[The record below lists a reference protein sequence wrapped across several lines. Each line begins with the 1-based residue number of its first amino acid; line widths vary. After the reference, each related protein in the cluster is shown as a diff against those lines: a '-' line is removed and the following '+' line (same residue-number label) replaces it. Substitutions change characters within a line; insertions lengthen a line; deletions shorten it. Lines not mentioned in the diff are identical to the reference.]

1 MNTQAVIFLLNIIGI
16 SLNVLFVI
24 FVLFFERKDSPKRVL
39 WLVILLFLPV
49 VGMILYLLF
58 SGHFF
63 TGTRKM
69 SRANNEMNAQLKPFL
84 VEQKNIFNEELS
96 HLSPSLKEFRQ
107 LAEMNLSKGD
117 SLLLST
123 DSVQFFTNGKD
134 FFNSLCSEL
143 EKAEKSIYM
152 EYFIFKEDKI
162 GKRINEILCRKAQE
176 GVEVRLLYDDLGSL
190 FTRTSFFRRIDKAG
204 GQTRPFFQIRLGL
217 PLTLNYRN
225 HRKLT
230 LIDSKIAYT
239 GGMNIGDEYAN
250 QNKHK
255 KLNWR
260 DTVVRMTGT
269 SLFAL
274 HSSFFIDWYSMD
286 FRRGNSYSSKKFNS
300 YIPSEVIETI
310 TVAVRTNTERKLLA
324 SQFEKGHIPT
334 QLILAGPDDAHKAEI
349 EDTLIRMIM
358 NAKNSVYIQTP
369 YFTPD
374 EGFLNALKLA
384 SYSGVDVRVMIPYE
398 WDKFYMKAA
407 SYAYAREVLEK
418 DVKILLYP
426 GFIHAKTIT
435 VDGKICSIGTTNI
448 DNRSFNLH
456 FEENVVFFDK
466 NTAQQYEKIF
476 FADEAVSM
484 VVDASYF
491 ARKPVIA
498 RAWWSFCRLFSPFM

>member
-1 MNTQAVIFLLNIIGI
+1 MQTQTLLFLLNIIGAL
-16 SLNVLFVI
+16 LNILFVA

-49 VGMILYLLF
+49 IGMILYVLF

-63 TGTRKM
+63 TGTKKM
-69 SRANNEMNAQLKPFL
+69 QQANEEMNAQLKPFL

-96 HLSPSLKEFRQ
+96 HLSPSLKEFHQ

-134 FFNSLCSEL
+134 FFDSLCSEL
-143 EKAEKSIYM
+143 ENAQKSIYM

-162 GKRINEILCRKAQE
+162 GKRISEILCRKAQE
-176 GVEVRLLYDDLGSL
+176 GVEVKILYDDLGSL
-190 FTRTSFFRRIDKAG
+190 FTRRIFFRRIDKAG

-230 LIDSKIAYT
+230 IIDSKIAYT
-239 GGMNIGDEYAN
+239 GGINIGDEYAN
-250 QNKHK
+250 QNRHR

-274 HSSFFIDWYSMD
+274 HTSFFIDWYAMD
-286 FRRGNSYSSKKFNS
+286 SFHKKS
-300 YIPSEVIETI
+300 IPLTQFQRTIPPEVVETI
-310 TVAVRTNTERKLLA
+310 TVAIKTNTERKLLA

-349 EDTLIRMIM
+349 EDTLIKMIM
-358 NAKNSVYIQTP
+358 NAKKSVYIQTP

-384 SYSGVDVRVMIPYE
+384 SYSGVDVRIMIPHE

-407 SYAYAREVLEK
+407 SYDYAREVLEK

-435 VDGKICSIGTTNI
+435 VDGKICSVGTTNI

-456 FEENVVFFDK
+456 FEQNVIFYDSKISREHENIFFED
-466 NTAQQYEKIF
+466 EKISMK
-476 FADEAVSM
+476 ADKA
-484 VVDASYF
+484 YF
-491 ARKPVIA
+491 SAKPVTV